1 MNARRRLLI
10 ADDDPRDVELALL
23 ALDAA
28 GLGSRV
34 DVVRDGEGVL
44 DYLLGRGAWRGRG
57 VDLPA
62 AVLLDLKMPSQ
73 HGTEVLRAIRADAT
87 CRAVPVVIFTSSR
100 HEKDVEACQ
109 AAGAN
114 AYVVKPVD
122 FTDFTAAVA
131 SLGAFWLGL
140 NVTAPFQVAH

>member
-1 MNARRRLLI
+1 MIPAKRLLI

-23 ALDAA
+23 ALGAA
-28 GLGSRV
+28 GLGARV

-44 DYLLGRGAWRGRG
+44 DYLRARGREA
-57 VDLPA
+57 LPA
-62 AVLLDLKMPSQ
+62 AILLDLKMPGM
-73 HGTEVLRAIRADAT
+73 HGAEVVRAIRADNA

-100 HEKDVEACQ
+100 HERDVEACQ

-122 FTDFTAAVA
+122 FQDFTEAVA
-131 SLGAFWLGL
+131 NLGAFWLGR
-140 NVTAPFQVAH
+140 NVTAPFRPIH